1 MNLYTYRLGDL
12 FTRFSS
18 GKNITSEYI
27 FDSGVYPVYGG
38 NGIRG
43 YTFESNFSGECV
55 IIGRQ
60 GAKCGN
66 VHYFSGMGYM
76 TDHAIVG
83 VCKKEHDT
91 RFLNYALTSLNLNR
105 LSGPVSYTH
114 LTLPTNREV

>member
-83 VCKKEHDT
+83 VCKRT
-91 RFLNYALTSLNLNR
+91 
-105 LSGPVSYTH
+105 
-114 LTLPTNREV
+114 